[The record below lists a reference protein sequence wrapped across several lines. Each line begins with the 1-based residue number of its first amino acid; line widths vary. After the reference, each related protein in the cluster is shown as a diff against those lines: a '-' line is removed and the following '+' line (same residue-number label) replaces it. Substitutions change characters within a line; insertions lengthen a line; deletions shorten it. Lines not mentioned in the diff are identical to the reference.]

1 MQPLLSNIKV
11 LDLSRVLAGPWA
23 SQILADLG
31 ADVIKVERPGRGDD
45 TRAWGPPFLKDRD
58 GADTADG
65 GYFVATNRGKRSI
78 TIDLQTPEGQD
89 LVRQL
94 CRDADVVLENYKV
107 GTLARLGLDYA
118 TLSRLN
124 PRLVYCSVT
133 GFGQSGPRAPEP
145 AYDFL
150 IQAIGGL
157 MSFTGERDDK
167 PGGGPQKVGV
177 PIVDLTTGVYAAL
190 GILAALLRRAQVG
203 AGEYIDVAML
213 DVQVGLLANQ
223 AMNFLLGNRVP
234 RRTGNAHPNIQPQRT
249 FACADGDIVLV
260 VGNDQ
265 QFAALCR
272 AIARPELAG
281 DERYAT
287 NGQRVRNQ
295 SALDPILDAAF
306 AARPRAYW
314 LDALKQ
320 AGVPAGSINT
330 VPEVF
335 ADPQVRHRDM
345 LRHLPHPVAG
355 SVPQVMNP
363 LKFGASG
370 LRADLAPP
378 LLGQHTEEILAELGL
393 GAEQIQDY
401 RNRNII

>member
-58 GADTADG
+58 GADTTDG

-118 TLSRLN
+118 TLSRIN

-265 QFAALCR
+265 QFAALCHT
-272 AIARPELAG
+272 IGRPELAG

-295 SALDPILDAAF
+295 SALDPLLDAAF

>member
-1 MQPLLSNIKV
+1 
-11 LDLSRVLAGPWA
+11 
-23 SQILADLG
+23 
-31 ADVIKVERPGRGDD
+31 
-45 TRAWGPPFLKDRD
+45 
-58 GADTADG
+58 
-65 GYFVATNRGKRSI
+65 
-78 TIDLQTPEGQD
+78 
-89 LVRQL
+89 
-94 CRDADVVLENYKV
+94 
-107 GTLARLGLDYA
+107 
-118 TLSRLN
+118 
-124 PRLVYCSVT
+124 
-133 GFGQSGPRAPEP
+133 
-145 AYDFL
+145 
-150 IQAIGGL
+150 AIGGL

-203 AGEYIDVAML
+203 AGEYVDVAML
-213 DVQVGLLANQ
+213 DVPVGLLANQ
-223 AMNFLLGNRVP
+223 AMNYLLGNRVP

-295 SALDPILDAAF
+295 STLDPILDAAF